1 MSYLLLI
8 RNIQISLII
17 NMNSQLQ
24 QTKKQ
29 SQTIPNTGNYQNK
42 KYSENASKAKHQQP
56 ISSSIHSNG
65 TNTNTNNHQSTIKV
79 GTRDINSYFPN
90 GKYAS
95 KKNGV
100 TSNQPQSSAKAKINQ
115 QQIPHQFNQTDKN
128 ITRVPQSTF
137 TFTFASKFKEEETA
151 KNNNA
156 LAQYAKQ
163 QQQQQQS
170 IQSVIKEE
178 NEQLSLEESDKKL
191 KETLQLYNTVVRKNE
206 GAGINTLVKLRT
218 VLLNWLK
225 DSDQDIEYSK
235 FMTEKKIK
243 YLLKNKE
250 KMEARIKVLEQDL
263 IGLTEKKKEIE
274 KTLGEFYINYDEEE
288 LKGDIDRFENSYEV
302 KKGLCKKTLEK
313 LNEMK
318 QMLPFVIE
326 NGKLKESEV
335 SKVNEKKELEKILK
349 GSNQTLIFLS
359 NYYKN
364 LKKKMNNEIGGNA

>member
-1 MSYLLLI
+1 
-8 RNIQISLII
+8 
-17 NMNSQLQ
+17 MNPQLT

-29 SQTIPNTGNYQNK
+29 SQTIQSSSNYQNK
-42 KYSENASKAKHQQP
+42 KYSENATKIKHQQP
-56 ISSSIHSNG
+56 IGSSIHSNG
-65 TNTNTNNHQSTIKV
+65 AIINNNHQSTIQATTKT
-79 GTRDINSYFPN
+79 GAKDINSYIPN

-100 TSNQPQSSAKAKINQ
+100 TNHQV
-115 QQIPHQFNQTDKN
+115 QFNQKAKVNQQNIAHQPQQTDKV

-137 TFTFASKFKEEETA
+137 TFTFASKFKEEELT

-163 QQQQQQS
+163 QQQQQQQP
-170 IQSVIKEE
+170 IQSIIKEE

-250 KMEARIKVLEQDL
+250 KMETKIKVLEQDL
-263 IGLTEKKKEIE
+263 IGITEKKKELE
-274 KTLGEFYINYDEEE
+274 KTLGEFYVNYDEEE

-313 LNEMK
+313 LSEMK
-318 QMLPFVIE
+318 QMLPYVIE
-326 NGKLKESEV
+326 NVKLKESEI

-364 LKKKMNNEIGGNA
+364 LKKKINNEIGGNA